1 MLEVENAKVKTKAEA
16 DKILQ
21 KVEPVRHP
29 LLLALAQA
37 LALISRCSQPVNSY

>member
-21 KVEPVRHP
+21 KVEPVRYP
-29 LLLALAQA
+29 LLLALVPA
-37 LALISRCSQPVNSY
+37 LMGRCSQPVNSY